1 MAIHLL
7 RDLDHLKR
15 QLLSVGALVEEATNK
30 AIASLVE
37 RRAALAEEVQHGDD
51 RIDRK
56 EVEVEEECLK
66 VLALHQPVAADL
78 RVIVAMLKV
87 NNDLERMGD
96 LAVNVAE
103 RASYLA
109 SQPPLAVRV
118 DFTAMGDTV
127 RSMVRDALDSV
138 VRMDTDLARVVWSR
152 DDEVDAAHRRV
163 FEQIEDAMQADP
175 TTVER
180 GLHLLSASR
189 SLERI
194 ADLATNIAEDVLFMV
209 LGEVVRHRFKHYLG
223 RKLERPRHGR

>member
-15 QLLSVGALVEEATNK
+15 LLLSVGALVEEATDK
-30 AIASLVE
+30 SIAALVE
-37 RRAALAEEVQHGDD
+37 RRATLAEEVQHGDD

-78 RVIVAMLKV
+78 RFIVAMLKV

-96 LAVNVAE
+96 LAVSVAE

-109 SQPPLAVRV
+109 SQPPLSVRL
-118 DFTAMGDTV
+118 DFTTMGDLV
-127 RSMVRDALDSV
+127 RGMVRDALDAV
-138 VRMDTDLARVVWSR
+138 VRMDADLARAVWSR
-152 DDEVDAAHRRV
+152 DDEVDAAHRRI
-163 FEQIEDAMQADP
+163 FEQIEHLMQADP
-175 TTVER
+175 STVER
-180 GLHLLSASR
+180 ALHTLSASR

-209 LGEVVRHRFKHYLG
+209 LGEVVRHRFKNYLD